1 MREVCEGPD
10 GKEFS
15 PVETPDTSLSY
26 EPELFQSIFL
36 GFVAVSKANLWET
49 PGDDNKFILH
59 RELGEKTKEAAAT
72 CFVDPGAVLN
82 YISIFMKWIGK

>member
-26 EPELFQSIFL
+26 EPELFQSDFF
-36 GFVAVSKANLWET
+36 GGVVANLWET
-49 PGDDNKFILH
+49 SGDDNKFVLH
-59 RELGEKTKEAAAT
+59 CELGEKTKEAAAT
-72 CFVDPGAVLN
+72 CFVDPGTVLN

>member
-26 EPELFQSIFL
+26 EPELFQSDFF
-36 GFVAVSKANLWET
+36 GGVVANLWET
-49 PGDDNKFILH
+49 SGDDNKFVLH

-72 CFVDPGAVLN
+72 CFVDPVVQC
-82 YISIFMKWIGK
+82 STIFLFL